1 MRVIVLQEEGGESSR
16 GVGGGGAGGGGPP
29 TGSVGTSGRSPARR
43 ASRSGSGL
51 VEDVRDL
58 APPGER
64 CRDALAP
71 RRCGRGVQEDQ
82 RGPPAL
88 EGGVMTPAGAA
99 ALAALVD
106 LPARP
111 RVPASSG
118 AAGPHDSPG
127 AVRRAVL
134 AGAVLVVLVVGNQ
147 LHRGTLPASAMTTK
161 DLEGERKDVRFV
173 KGGLARAIRTL
184 RAAVGPRPRIASC
197 RSRGRWWCCGSRQ
210 PAPLASST

>member
-1 MRVIVLQEEGGESSR
+1 MGLVVAALVAAGRRPEPLALPAGRRLAVLRDLGAVSSR
-16 GVGGGGAGGGGPP
+16 LCVI
-29 TGSVGTSGRSPARR
+29 SPRL
-43 ASRSGSGL
+43 ASAVVTL
-51 VEDVRDL
+51 W
-58 APPGER
+58 P
-64 CRDALAP
+64 P

-147 LHRGTLPASAMTTK
+147 LHRGTPPASAMTTK

-197 RSRGRWWCCGSRQ
+197 RSRGRWWCCGSWQ
-210 PAPLASST
+210 PAPPASST